1 MRRIVSMLFALMVT
15 IVCCDRLCAQSMWQH
30 RDPSRVL
37 MFRDVKARHVGD
49 VLTIIVSENTDVDLK
64 DERTL
69 DKASNASGTFNF
81 NGSTA
86 GGQSASANLDSAT
99 TSNRNF
105 DGSSEFTVERE
116 FSDRITVTVLDV
128 LPNGNMLIGGKRRQV
143 ISGESRVL
151 VVSGIVRPFDVR
163 PDNTVQSRFIANLEV
178 AYHGKGPESSFTN
191 QGWLGRLTNKIW
203 PF

>member
-1 MRRIVSMLFALMVT
+1 MLFAVS
-15 IVCCDRLCAQSMWQH
+15 IVVACGDQLCAQSMWQH

-37 MFRDVKARHVGD
+37 MFRDVKARVVGD
-49 VLTIIVSENTDVDLK
+49 VLTIIVSENTDVDHK

-69 DKASNASGTFNF
+69 EKTTNASGTFDF

-116 FSDRITVTVLDV
+116 FSDRISVTVLDV
-128 LPNGNMLIGGKRRQV
+128 LPNGNMVIGGKRRHV
-143 ISGESRVL
+143 IAGESRVL

-178 AYHGKGPESSFTN
+178 AYHGKGPESSFSN